1 VEAFVQDVRFTLRHM
16 GKHAGLSAV
25 IALSLALGI
34 GANTAIFGLIRG
46 VILQGL
52 PVQDPTRLVLLH
64 WGADTWPAGLVQSG
78 SGGPRG
84 TRWRS
89 TSRSLPFPF
98 YREIAGD
105 PALFASVI
113 AFAPL
118 GISRQN
124 VTLAAG
130 GLGERV
136 DGEMVSGS
144 FFTGLGVTA
153 SAGRVMSEADE
164 RADARVAVL
173 SHAYWI
179 RRFAADPNVVGTTIT
194 INNLP
199 FAVVG
204 VARAGFFGVQ
214 PGRRPDVWIP
224 FVDAPEVA
232 PWGYRPAGGPSLL
245 TVRDYWWVQVM
256 ARLKDGTDARQVAAE
271 ADSRFQRFVT
281 DALPRVD
288 RERPPRLGF
297 EPGAGG
303 LDMVRGTYQRPLY
316 VLMGMVGIVLL
327 IACANVAVLL
337 LSGSTARRREFAL
350 RLSLGAGRSR
360 LVRQLLTESLMMAT
374 AGGLLGLLFA
384 GWTSR
389 GLLYLLPVA
398 QRPIFDNSIDAG
410 VLAFAA
416 AVSAA
421 TALLFGIVPALVGT
435 RVDLLPALKQSA
447 SGTVASDHPAHR
459 IWSSTLVVAQIALS
473 LVLLVAAALFV
484 RTINHLHA
492 QPLGVEHDRLLVF
505 GMDPSQNGY
514 AGDRLA
520 AIYGEMLQR
529 LQAVPGVQSATAT
542 RHRLFSGWVSNG
554 PIHIPGEQPKTTGM
568 MLFSNAIGPTFA
580 RTTGLTLLAGRDLTW
595 DDINGRRRVAVVNDA
610 MAQYFFGNAS
620 AVVGRRFGF
629 GTKPDPASEYEIVG
643 IVSDA
648 KYGNVDGAFPR
659 TAYLPYTAN
668 RAALGELHLI
678 VRTNGDPLHLAA
690 AAREAV
696 RRVDSNISV
705 VNLDSMANQIDD
717 SLWRE
722 RLFARLTST
731 FGLLALTLACVGL
744 YGTIAYGVGRRR
756 AEFAV
761 RAALGAA
768 RPQILWMVLRRALLL
783 AAGGVALGIP
793 LSLWSGRFIAAQ
805 LVGVTTRD
813 PAAFVA
819 GAAILIAVA
828 GLAGYIPARRATLIE
843 PAAALKQE

>member
-1 VEAFVQDVRFTLRHM
+1 METLVQDVRFTLRHM

-25 IALSLALGI
+25 IVLSLALGI
-34 GANTAIFGLIRG
+34 GANTAIFSLIRG
-46 VILQGL
+46 VILRGI
-52 PVQDPTRLVLLH
+52 PVQDPEQLILLH

-130 GLGERV
+130 GMGERV

-153 SAGRVMSEADE
+153 ATGRVMSEADE
-164 RADARVAVL
+164 QADARVAVL
-173 SHAYWI
+173 SHAYWV

-224 FVDAPEVA
+224 FVDAPQLA
-232 PWGYRPAGGPSLL
+232 PWGYRPASGPSLL

-256 ARLKDGTDARQVAAE
+256 ARLKDGTDARQATAA
-271 ADSRFQRFVT
+271 ADSSFQRFVS
-281 DALPRVD
+281 DALPGVD
-288 RERPPRLGF
+288 RERPPHLGF

-303 LDMVRGTYQRPLY
+303 LDMVRGAYQRPLY

-350 RLSLGAGRSR
+350 RLSLGAGRPR
-360 LVRQLLTESLMMAT
+360 LVRQLLTESLIMAT

-389 GLLYLLPVA
+389 GLLYLLPA
-398 QRPIFDNSIDAG
+398 GQRPIFDNPIDAG

-421 TALLFGIVPALVGT
+421 TALLFGIVPASVGT

-447 SGTVASDHPAHR
+447 SGTVAADHPAHR
-459 IWSSTLVVAQIALS
+459 LWSSTLIVAQIALS
-473 LVLLVAAALFV
+473 LVLLVGAALFV

-492 QPLGVEHDRLLVF
+492 QPLGVEHNRLLVF
-505 GMDPSQNGY
+505 GMDASQNGY
-514 AGDRLA
+514 SGDRLA
-520 AIYGEMLQR
+520 AVYSEMLQR
-529 LQAVPGVQSATAT
+529 LQAVPGVQSATAA

-554 PIHIPGEQPKTTGM
+554 PIHIPGDQPQESSM
-568 MLFSNAIGPTFA
+568 NLFANGVGPEFA
-580 RTTGLTLLAGRDLTW
+580 RTTGLTLLAGRDVSW
-595 DDINGRRRVAVVNDA
+595 DDINGRRRVAVVNEA
-610 MAQYFFGNAS
+610 MAQYFFGSGS
-620 AVVGRRFGF
+620 ALGRRFSF
-629 GTKPDPASEYEIVG
+629 GTKPNPAAEYEVVG
-643 IVSDA
+643 VVSNA

-659 TAYLPYTAN
+659 TAYLPYSAN
-668 RAALGELHLI
+668 RAALGELHMI
-678 VRTNGDPLHLAA
+678 VRTTGDPLRLAA

-696 RRVDSNISV
+696 RSVDTNISI

-731 FGLLALTLACVGL
+731 FGLLALTLACIGL

-756 AEFAV
+756 AEIAV
-761 RAALGAA
+761 RVALGAA
-768 RPQILWMVLRRALLL
+768 RSQILWMVLRRALLL
-783 AAGGVALGIP
+783 AAAGVALGIP
-793 LSLWSGRFIAAQ
+793 LSLGSGRFVATQ
-805 LVGVTTRD
+805 LVGVTPRD
-813 PAAFVA
+813 PAAFAA